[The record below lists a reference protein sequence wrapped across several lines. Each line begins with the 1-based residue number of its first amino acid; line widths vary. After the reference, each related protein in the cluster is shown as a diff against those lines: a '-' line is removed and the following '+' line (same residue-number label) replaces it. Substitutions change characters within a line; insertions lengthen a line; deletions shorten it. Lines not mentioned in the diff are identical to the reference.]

1 MKLSHEEVIHIV
13 SLARLALSPGE
24 IEKFTVQLSHILENF
39 EILQQVDTTNTARAA
54 QTVRLQNVFRD
65 DTTAKSYPQNEIL
78 ANAPDQE
85 ENCFK
90 VRPILE

>member
-1 MKLSHEEVIHIV
+1 
-13 SLARLALSPGE
+13 
-24 IEKFTVQLSHILENF
+24 
-39 EILQQVDTTNTARAA
+39 
-54 QTVRLQNVFRD
+54 LQNVFRD